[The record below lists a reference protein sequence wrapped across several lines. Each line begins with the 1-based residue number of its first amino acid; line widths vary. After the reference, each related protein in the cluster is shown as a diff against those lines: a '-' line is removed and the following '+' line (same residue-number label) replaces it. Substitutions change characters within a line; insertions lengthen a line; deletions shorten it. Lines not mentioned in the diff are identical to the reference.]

1 MATPQVSSPPSLLHH
16 FPHFRAA
23 VATAALLVIIGM
35 GFLVHEGLAFVP
47 PSPITCLCLLH

>member
-16 FPHFRAA
+16 FLHFRAA